1 MSEQVISELFKKA
14 DISKG
19 VKIKIY
25 DYSESFQIFAD
36 KAKIK
41 EGFVYFYFGERL
53 VKTVPINLI
62 RRIDIYKSEGNKNE

>member
-25 DYSESFQIFAD
+25 DYSESFQIFTD
-36 KAKIK
+36 KAEIK
-41 EGFVYFYFGERL
+41 EGYVYFYKDEKL
-53 VKTVPINLI
+53 IKTVPINLI